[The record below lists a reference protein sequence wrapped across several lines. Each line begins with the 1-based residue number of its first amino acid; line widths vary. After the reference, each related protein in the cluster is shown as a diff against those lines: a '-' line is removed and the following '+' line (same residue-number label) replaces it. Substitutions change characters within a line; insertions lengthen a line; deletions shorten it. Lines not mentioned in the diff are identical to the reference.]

1 MSALAQPD
9 WVAHRAGVMPGKV
22 ALIEGAR
29 DVTYADLNGWA
40 DAVAATLFERG
51 VTAGDRVA
59 LLAPNSLEFAAAV
72 HGISRA
78 GAVLVPLNA
87 RLTADD
93 QAWQVSH
100 SGAKVVLFHGDA
112 EARARA
118 VAKLAG
124 IGAVALTPNPSPPG
138 WRREQE
144 AGDPDVRPSPLQDH
158 GEGPGVRAHSA
169 TDVHSIIYTSG
180 TTGRPKGAM
189 LTYGNFFASASA
201 SAFNIGVAAGDR
213 WLACMPLF
221 HVGGLSI
228 LLRSAIYGTT
238 AVIQPG
244 FDEAAV
250 NRAVREDGI
259 TLLSV
264 VPTMLRRMLDADDLP
279 YPPGM
284 RAVLVGGGPV
294 TKDLLE
300 QALLRGLPVLQT
312 YGLTESCSQV
322 STLTPADA
330 AARVGSAGK
339 PLVTTQLRIDA
350 PPREPGEILVAGPT
364 VTPGYHDDPEATA
377 RAIRDGW
384 LHTGDIG
391 RLDDEGFLYVLDR
404 RDDLV
409 ITGGENVYPAEVE
422 GHLLQHPCIDA
433 AAVVGVR
440 DARWGQVV
448 TAAVVT
454 RPGFDAAE
462 VETWL
467 RDRLAHYKVPR
478 RFVEMAA
485 LPATASG
492 KVQRHKVREMVEGG

>member
-1 MSALAQPD
+1 
-9 WVAHRAGVMPGKV
+9 MPATV
-22 ALIEGAR
+22 ALVEGSR
-29 DVTYADLNGWA
+29 EVTYAELDGWA
-40 DAVAATLFERG
+40 ESVAATLFSRG
-51 VTAGDRVA
+51 VEAGDRVA

-72 HGISRA
+72 HGVSRA

-100 SGAKVVLFHGDA
+100 AGAQVVLFHGDA
-112 EARARA
+112 EGRARA
-118 VAKLAG
+118 IAKAAG
-124 IGAVALTPNPSPPG
+124 ISAEPLPPGPSPDG
-138 WRREQE
+138 R
-144 AGDPDVRPSPLQDH
+144 
-158 GEGPGVRAHSA
+158 GEDEGRFARAHAA

-189 LTYGNFFASASA
+189 LTYGNFFASAAA
-201 SAFNIGVAAGDR
+201 SAFNIGVAADDR

-228 LLRSAIYGTT
+228 LLRSAIYGTA

-244 FDEAAV
+244 FDETAV

-259 TLLSV
+259 NLLSV
-264 VPTMLRRMLDADDLP
+264 VPTMLRRMLDADDLS
-279 YPPGM
+279 YPQGM

-300 QALLRGLPVLQT
+300 QALARGLPVLQT

-322 STLTPADA
+322 STLSPADA

-350 PPREPGEILVAGPT
+350 PPGEPGEILVAGPT
-364 VTPGYHDDPEATA
+364 VTPGYHEDPEASA

-391 RLDDEGFLYVLDR
+391 RLDREGFLYVLDR

-422 GHLLQHPCIDA
+422 GHLLQHPCIEA
-433 AAVVGVR
+433 VAVVGVR
-440 DARWGQVV
+440 DARWGQLV
-448 TAAVVT
+448 TAAVVA
-454 RPGFDAAE
+454 RPGFDAAQ
-462 VETWL
+462 VEAWL
-467 RDRLAHYKVPR
+467 RERLAHYKVPR
-478 RFVEMAA
+478 RFVEMAT